1 MKSKYDVTVDRFKWI
16 GGSDIPAIMGI
27 SPFTTRFNL
36 LLFKAQLE
44 ENNFKGNEYTRYGQ
58 IMEHKIRDYINK
70 TYQLKYRPSKHEYIE
85 KRYRCHTDGEDKN
98 SILEIK
104 TTSKDCKTIRGYK
117 IYLVQLLFYM
127 YNIGKENGKLVVY
140 IRPQDFNEDL
150 DAERI
155 KIFDIKLS
163 DYKDLVQE
171 IEDDVIKFKK
181 DIKKVLNNPLI
192 TEEEL

>member
-1 MKSKYDVTVDRFKWI
+1 
-16 GGSDIPAIMGI
+16 
-27 SPFTTRFNL
+27 
-36 LLFKAQLE
+36 
-44 ENNFKGNEYTRYGQ
+44 
-58 IMEHKIRDYINK
+58 
-70 TYQLKYRPSKHEYIE
+70 
-85 KRYRCHTDGEDKN
+85 
-98 SILEIK
+98 
-104 TTSKDCKTIRGYK
+104 
-117 IYLVQLLFYM
+117 M